1 MTTPAAP
8 EWRESGLS
16 AEDEIDR
23 EIEKAFTDGD
33 NVRALCLLV
42 ESAGLTMT
50 LYGAPVS
57 GPEEL
62 HAKAT
67 ESAVERI
74 VDAACGPRVV
84 RLAEEG

>member
-8 EWRESGLS
+8 EWHESGLS

-23 EIEKAFTDGD
+23 EIERAFTDGD

-50 LYGAPVS
+50 LYGQPVS
-57 GPEEL
+57 GPDEL
-62 HAKAT
+62 RAKVAAA
-67 ESAVERI
+67 AVERI